1 MHWHEWGYV
10 CIWCCQNEKEQLAT
24 ELVEERER
32 ADAAK
37 QQEDSVQE
45 ALNNSVAIFNQR
57 QTDMQRDIELLKAEL
72 ADEQRR
78 SDCSEVWR
86 SF

>member
-1 MHWHEWGYV
+1 M
-10 CIWCCQNEKEQLAT
+10 
-24 ELVEERER
+24 EERER

-37 QQEDSVQE
+37 QQENSVQE

-57 QTDMQRDIELLKAEL
+57 QADMQKDVDLLKAEL

-78 SDCSEVWR
+78 
-86 SF
+86 